1 MDINILI
8 AVASDFESAI
18 RAWGTTWVSTEGVT
32 LYGGWHNVFNGVAG
46 LINIACM
53 TGWFGIYV
61 SKKKQDMLWPDM
73 TWVFIVAYDIWNFCY
88 TYNCLPTHSWYCGLA
103 LLLAPTV
110 ANFFW
115 NKGGW
120 IQNRANT
127 LAIWCMFAQVFPM
140 FQDESKFAVQSVN
153 NPNVNLTVS
162 IIALVANVLALGYIM
177 YRAKKQHVNP
187 WLQEVFKGTRD
198 YEQAIARQEVAA

>member
-1 MDINILI
+1 MARHD
-8 AVASDFESAI
+8 
-18 RAWGTTWVSTEGVT
+18 
-32 LYGGWHNVFNGVAG
+32 
-46 LINIACM
+46 
-53 TGWFGIYV
+53 
-61 SKKKQDMLWPDM
+61 
-73 TWVFIVAYDIWNFCY
+73 WVFIVAYDIWNFCY

-162 IIALVANVLALGYIM
+162 IIALVANVLALGYIL

-187 WLQEVFKGTRD
+187 WLQEVFKAPATTSRPSPAKKSPPNPNPRSLVTAFAN
-198 YEQAIARQEVAA
+198 YAIR